1 MTGRMGVI
9 ADTHGDIG
17 AWEAAVRLW
26 GPVDLIVHAG
36 DVLKGWKNRPLLPG
50 RGGRKALAEV
60 LNASRTPVLV
70 ARGNCDDEEDESL
83 LKWPMVEPFLF
94 LWWEDRL
101 VLAGHG
107 ADFSEIRDKGLAC
120 SANLVITGHTH
131 VGSLVREGKTIFLN
145 PGSASLPMGRDPASV
160 ALLDGEGIR
169 LLTLESDLLHFE
181 PW

>member
-9 ADTHGDIG
+9 ADTHGDVE
-17 AWEAAVRLW
+17 AWETAVRLW

-36 DVLKGWKNRPLLPG
+36 DVLDGWKNRPRTA
-50 RGGRKALAEV
+50 RGGRRVLAKALNE
-60 LNASRTPVLV
+60 SGTPILI
-70 ARGNCDDEEDESL
+70 ARGNCDGEEDEAL
-83 LKWPMVEPFLF
+83 LRWPMADPFLF
-94 LWWEDRL
+94 LWWEGRL

-107 ADFSEIRDKGLAC
+107 TDFSEIRGKGLAYG
-120 SANLVITGHTH
+120 AHLVITGHTH
-131 VGSLVREGKTIFLN
+131 VGSLVRERNTIFLN

-169 LLTLESDLLHFE
+169 LLTLGNALLHFE